1 MYIASYQYGDSIM
14 KSPFRIAII
23 GGGPGGLMLARLLQ
37 CRGITARVFERDAH
51 AGERPQGGSLD
62 LHAGTGQRA
71 IRLAGLEE
79 AFLQAARPEDQG
91 DRLYD
96 QDAHLLFDRD
106 GDGDDRP
113 EIDRTALRQ
122 ILIESL
128 KPDALHWNCRIDRIG
143 PSDGGWSVTANGA
156 AEEFD
161 LVVGADGAWSRV
173 RPLLTDFEPFYEGA
187 TMVELGFSTERHP
200 HVDALVRRGKMFA
213 VGDNRVLIG
222 QRNGLGHIRGYAG
235 LRTDEETSRRWS
247 TMPVA
252 NLRSRIRAQFD
263 GWAPSLVSMIDDGDI
278 LGVRPMYAL
287 PVGYRWISRPGVTLL
302 GDAAHLMSPFSGEG
316 VNLAFADAAD
326 LAEVISNTTDWSAIE
341 AYETKMMA
349 RGAEAA
355 EGAAGALNTVLSA
368 QGALPVLEHYR
379 ERVAG

>member
-1 MYIASYQYGDSIM
+1 M
-14 KSPFRIAII
+14 KSLSRIAIV

-37 CRGITARVFERDAH
+37 RRAIGVRIYERDAN
-51 AGERPQGGSLD
+51 AAERPQGGSLD

-71 IRLAGLEE
+71 IRRAGLED

-96 QDAHLLFDRD
+96 QAGHLLFDRG

-113 EIDRTALRQ
+113 EIDRTVLRK
-122 ILIESL
+122 ILIDSVTA
-128 KPDALHWNCRIDRIG
+128 DALHWNCRVERIE
-143 PSDGGWSVTANGA
+143 PSEGGFRVVANGA

-173 RPLLTDFEPFYEGA
+173 RPLLTDASPVYEGA
-187 TMVELGFSTERHP
+187 TMVELGFSVARHP
-200 HVDALVRRGKMFA
+200 HVDALVGRGKMFA
-213 VGDNRVLIG
+213 VGNNHVLIG

-235 LRTDEETSRRWS
+235 VRIGEAMSREWS
-247 TMPVA
+247 A
-252 NLRSRIRAQFD
+252 ISGAALRSRVRAQFD
-263 GWAPSLVSMIDDGDI
+263 GWSPTLVSMINDGTI

-287 PVGYRWISRPGVTLL
+287 PVGYRWVSRPGVTLL

-326 LAEVISNTTDWSAIE
+326 LADAITSGTGWSAIA
-341 AYETKMMA
+341 AYEAGMMA

-355 EGAAGALNTVLSA
+355 KGAAGALETVLSDE
-368 QGALPVLEHYR
+368 GAVPVLEHYR

>member
-1 MYIASYQYGDSIM
+1 ME
-14 KSPFRIAII
+14 SPSRIAII
-23 GGGPGGLMLARLLQ
+23 GAGPGGLMLARLLQ
-37 CRGITARVFERDAH
+37 CRGIEVRIYERDAH

-62 LHAGTGQRA
+62 LHEGTGQRA
-71 IRLAGLEE
+71 IRLAGVED

-96 QDAHLLFDRD
+96 QDGRLLFDRD

-113 EIDRTALRQ
+113 EIDRTVLRQ
-122 ILIESL
+122 ILIDSVN
-128 KPDALHWNCRIDRIG
+128 PDALRWNSRVERIEPCEEGFHI
-143 PSDGGWSVTANGA
+143 VANGA

-173 RPLLTDFEPFYEGA
+173 RPLLTDVTPVYEGA
-187 TMVELGFSTERHP
+187 TMVELGFSVERHP
-200 HVDALVRRGKMFA
+200 HVDALVGRGKMFA
-213 VGDNRVLIG
+213 VGNNRVLIG

-235 LRTDEETSRRWS
+235 VRISEEMAREWS
-247 TMPVA
+247 AIPVSA
-252 NLRSRIRAQFD
+252 LRSRVRADFD
-263 GWAPSLVSMIDDGDI
+263 GWAPSLVCMIDDGDV

-287 PVGYRWISRPGVTLL
+287 PVGYRWASRPGVTLL

-326 LAEVISNTTDWSAIE
+326 LADAITGSAGWDAIE
-341 AYETKMMA
+341 AYECDMMA

-355 EGAAGALNTVLSA
+355 SGAADALNTVLSDE
-368 QGALPVLEHYR
+368 GAMPVLEHYQ
-379 ERVAG
+379 ERVAS

>member
-1 MYIASYQYGDSIM
+1 M
-14 KSPFRIAII
+14 KSPSRIAIV

-37 CRGITARVFERDAH
+37 CRGVSVQIYERDAH

-62 LHAGTGQRA
+62 LHEGTGQRA
-71 IRLAGLEE
+71 IRLAGLED

-96 QDAHLLFDRD
+96 QDGHLLFDRD
-106 GDGDDRP
+106 GDRDDRP

-122 ILIESL
+122 ILINSVN
-128 KPDALHWNCRIDRIG
+128 PGALRWKSRVEMIE
-143 PSDGGWSVTANGA
+143 PWDGGFRIVANGA
-156 AEEFD
+156 AEAFD

-173 RPLLTDFEPFYEGA
+173 RPLLTDFTPIYEGA
-187 TMVELGFSTERHP
+187 TMVELGFSVEQHP
-200 HVDALVRRGKMFA
+200 HVNALVGRGKMFA

-235 LRTDEETSRRWS
+235 VRISEEMAREWS
-247 TMPVA
+247 ATPVSA
-252 NLRSRIRAQFD
+252 LRSRVRADFD
-263 GWAPSLVSMIDDGDI
+263 GWAPSLVSMIDDGDV

-287 PVGYRWISRPGVTLL
+287 PVGYRWASRPGATIL

-326 LAEVISNTTDWSAIE
+326 LADAITSGAGWRAIE
-341 AYETKMMA
+341 AYECGMMG
-349 RGAEAA
+349 RGAKAA
-355 EGAAGALNTVLSA
+355 KGAADALNTVLSDG
-368 QGALPVLEHYR
+368 GAAPVLEHYR
-379 ERVAG
+379 ERVAS